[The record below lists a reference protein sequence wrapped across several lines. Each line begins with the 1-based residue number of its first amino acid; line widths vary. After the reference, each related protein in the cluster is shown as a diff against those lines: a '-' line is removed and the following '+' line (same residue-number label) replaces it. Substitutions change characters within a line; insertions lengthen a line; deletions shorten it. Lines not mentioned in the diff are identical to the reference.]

1 MTPKIAY
8 QIGMVFLVSALAV
21 FALSI
26 WQSTHGTRST
36 GLSSLG
42 TVLLIMGIGIRIQSR
57 RAGIKS

>member
-1 MTPKIAY
+1 MTPRITD
-8 QIGMVFLVSALAV
+8 QIGLVFLVSALAV

-42 TVLLIMGIGIRIQSR
+42 TVLLVLGIGIRMQAR
-57 RAGIKS
+57 RAGGKR

>member
-1 MTPKIAY
+1 MTPKIID
-8 QIGMVFLVSALAV
+8 QVGLVFLVSALAV

-42 TVLLIMGIGIRIQSR
+42 TVLLVLGIGIRISAR
-57 RAGIKS
+57 RAGGKP

>member
-1 MTPKIAY
+1 MTPRIID
-8 QIGMVFLVSALAV
+8 QVGLVFLVSALAV

-42 TVLLIMGIGIRIQSR
+42 TMLLVLGIGIRMQAR
-57 RAGIKS
+57 RAGGK

>member
-26 WQSTHGTRST
+26 WQSTHGTRSI

-57 RAGIKS
+57 RAGSKS